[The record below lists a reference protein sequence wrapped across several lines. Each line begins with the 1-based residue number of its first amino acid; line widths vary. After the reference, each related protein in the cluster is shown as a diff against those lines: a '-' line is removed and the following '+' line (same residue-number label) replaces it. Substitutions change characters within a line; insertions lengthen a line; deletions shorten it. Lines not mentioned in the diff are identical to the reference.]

1 MAALLASADQQ
12 SSLPAWL
19 TPEERRPQRVRRDA
33 PFGEVMEMFR
43 NQPDMR
49 VLPVVDADD
58 RPLGGVFD
66 RDVRQLLLNPFGHA
80 LLRNPS
86 FGGNLGAFILPMP
99 IAEVS
104 HSVPRLIDI
113 YRTAQGSEGMI
124 LTERGKLAA
133 VLTNRRLVNLAADH
147 EVGRARRQVER
158 SRRIAAATETFER
171 HVETLLADM
180 TELARTVHENA
191 ATTAE
196 RSIRTGAHA
205 GAVAAAITQ
214 GSENL
219 TAIEEQGRGLVA
231 SLEQV
236 RRSTSDA
243 RGLVETTVSLVADGS
258 RRTDDLEHSVAS
270 VDHVIAVI
278 GEIATKVNLLAL
290 NAGIEAARSGEA
302 GRGFAVVANEIK
314 LLSHQTSAA
323 ASRVVGHVADIGEA
337 VSEVRVAHRAVEAAI
352 ARIDQRSEAIEVAVA
367 DQEALTRSI
376 AANVGEAAQAAAGVD
391 QDAGAIAANA
401 RTASERAL
409 VMRSSA
415 ERLHIS
421 AEAVARETKELMD
434 QMRSI

>member
-1 MAALLASADQQ
+1 MVALPDSADRQ
-12 SSLPAWL
+12 SASPAWL
-19 TPEERRPQRVRRDA
+19 TPEERRPQRVRHDA
-33 PFGEVMEMFR
+33 PFGDVMEMFR

-99 IAEVS
+99 IAEIS

-124 LTERGKLAA
+124 LTERGKLVA
-133 VLTNRRLVNLAADH
+133 VITNRRLVNLAAEH
-147 EVGRARRQVER
+147 EVARARRQVER

-171 HVETLLADM
+171 HVETLLSDM

-196 RSIRTGAHA
+196 RSVRTGAHA

-219 TAIEEQGRGLVA
+219 SAIEEQSRGLVA

-236 RRSTSDA
+236 RRSSGDA
-243 RGLVETTVSLVADGS
+243 RDLVETTVSLVAEGS
-258 RRTDDLEHSVAS
+258 RRTDDLERSVAS

-278 GEIATKVNLLAL
+278 GEIATKVSLLAL

-323 ASRVVGHVADIGEA
+323 ASRVGGHVADITEA
-337 VSEVRVAHRAVEAAI
+337 VGEVRLAHRAVETAI
-352 ARIDQRSEAIEVAVA
+352 ARIDQRSVAIEAAVA

-391 QDAGAIAANA
+391 RDAGAIAANA
-401 RTASERAL
+401 RTAAERAL
-409 VMRSSA
+409 TMRASA

-421 AEAVARETKELMD
+421 ADTIARETKELID